1 MKTYDYTNK
10 IVYTGLDVHKK
21 TYACVSICDGE
32 VVKRDT
38 MPADPELLLRYLKNT
53 FGTAKLINTAYEAG
67 FSGFYLHRYLIEN
80 GINSIVIHP
89 GSIEVAARDRVKTDK
104 RDALKIATQL
114 STGRLKSIFVP
125 TLEREEKRSVTRLR
139 LNIVKLK
146 HRVGA
151 ELKALLFTQGLISMD
166 DDTVLGQEWIL
177 KKLIEVEAK
186 NYSEY
191 FLYTLNQY
199 AQQWTQLNIRLKEVN
214 KMIKRQAN
222 EEKDLQQIYE
232 SVPGIGPLFAREL
245 ANELGDMKQFHN
257 EKKLFSFT
265 GLTPSEH
272 SSGEHTRLGHISRQ
286 GNPILRGILIE
297 AAWVAIKQDE
307 GLDEIF
313 QRIAKKS
320 GKKRAIVGI
329 ARRLIGRIRSC
340 VLAGTLYQIIPIK
353 GVNRSQELV
362 A

>member
-1 MKTYDYTNK
+1 
-10 IVYTGLDVHKK
+10 
-21 TYACVSICDGE
+21 
-32 VVKRDT
+32 
-38 MPADPELLLRYLKNT
+38 
-53 FGTAKLINTAYEAG
+53 
-67 FSGFYLHRYLIEN
+67 
-80 GINSIVIHP
+80 
-89 GSIEVAARDRVKTDK
+89 
-104 RDALKIATQL
+104 
-114 STGRLKSIFVP
+114 
-125 TLEREEKRSVTRLR
+125 
-139 LNIVKLK
+139 
-146 HRVGA
+146 
-151 ELKALLFTQGLISMD
+151 
-166 DDTVLGQEWIL
+166 
-177 KKLIEVEAK
+177 
-186 NYSEY
+186 
-191 FLYTLNQY
+191 
-199 AQQWTQLNIRLKEVN
+199 
-214 KMIKRQAN
+214 
-222 EEKDLQQIYE
+222 
-232 SVPGIGPLFAREL
+232 
-245 ANELGDMKQFHN
+245 MKQFHN

-340 VLAGTLYQIIPIK
+340 VLTGALYQIMPIQ